1 MPGIQRPPGEKPDT
15 SAFTTAGGEMAAL
28 IAAADWTQTVL
39 GPRDAWSQSLKTIL
53 RILVTSRYAMWMGWG
68 RDLTFFYNDAYAPTL
83 GVKHSKALGQ
93 PASQVW
99 AGRETLN

>member
-1 MPGIQRPPGEKPDT
+1 MPGIHRPPGEKPDT

-68 RDLTFFYNDAYAPTL
+68 GT
-83 GVKHSKALGQ
+83 
-93 PASQVW
+93 
-99 AGRETLN
+99 